1 MAAWQSPV
9 CGTEHLLL
17 ALLREGDGVAARVL
31 ASFKVD
37 VEKTRREILK
47 KLDLNFNGTDGIQ

>member
-1 MAAWQSPV
+1 
-9 CGTEHLLL
+9 LL

>member
-31 ASFKVD
+31 ASLKVD
-37 VEKTRREILK
+37 VETARREILK
-47 KLDLNFNGTDGIQ
+47 ELDPNSNGWTE